1 MRFVRELTCIYCRV
15 NANLETRTDT
25 AKRILGKTASWRENK
40 VLGSAKF
47 ANDITVTHSD
57 ADYMRRHYEMVYN
70 EEQAVSTLGGVDMTK
85 RLEMAKKEFKPM
97 YLIKMYQE
105 DLTKLEM
112 SFNGR
117 FTPDK
122 TFGYMH

>member
-1 MRFVRELTCIYCRV
+1 M
-15 NANLETRTDT
+15 
-25 AKRILGKTASWRENK
+25 
-40 VLGSAKF
+40 LGSAKF

-57 ADYMRRHYEMVYN
+57 ANYMRKHYEMLYN
-70 EEQAVSTLGGVDMTK
+70 EEQAVAELNGVDQTS

-97 YLIKMYQE
+97 YLIKMYQQ

-117 FTPDK
+117 FMADK
-122 TFGYMH
+122 CLNYRS